1 MQQARQQLV
10 FGVNE
15 TWLNETAIDDELQ
28 MSNHMIFR
36 RDRKGRSGGVK
47 VHVLDMLRVGD
58 GVILN
63 RKTLK

>member
-36 RDRKGRSGGVK
+36 RDRKGRSVGVK
-47 VHVLDMLRVGD
+47 VHVLDVLRVGD